1 MNQVNL
7 TMGYKKYFFV
17 IIISFLSIK
26 SFSEIIYEKQN
37 LIITSIDINKYIELY
52 ENNYG
57 LKIDKN
63 NALKDLVLINNVIIF
78 LDKNNKEFLNR
89 IDDEISNQYN
99 LKTPHDINVK
109 NFLRFSKIRDEFVI
123 NYFKNKLVNEEV
135 EFIFNKLENLNLPIS
150 MNDCLIID
158 EIVDLK
164 NNIEFIENFLLNL
177 RNNTREFQITIN
189 GNKYKVC
196 IDRDN
201 FRSIENLIVNYI
213 QSKTDIDFRNFVY
226 DKTKN

>member
-1 MNQVNL
+1 M
-7 TMGYKKYFFV
+7 
-17 IIISFLSIK
+17 S
-26 SFSEIIYEKQN
+26 
-37 LIITSIDINKYIELY
+37 
-52 ENNYG
+52 
-57 LKIDKN
+57 KN
-63 NALKDLVLINNVIIF
+63 
-78 LDKNNKEFLNR
+78 
-89 IDDEISNQYN
+89 
-99 LKTPHDINVK
+99 
-109 NFLRFSKIRDEFVI
+109 
-123 NYFKNKLVNEEV
+123 FKNKLVNEEV